1 MKDMRL
7 KILARRIILAL
18 EPGLR
23 KGMNDCLKNRIEELV
38 EGTILLTMKATAQL
52 HAPTISQ
59 ADVDVME
66 RLAENLKSEGVGRG
80 SAEDCSGCN
89 GNDTKGHDFDC
100 PEAQQ

>member
-59 ADVDVME
+59 ADVME

-80 SAEDCSGCN
+80 
-89 GNDTKGHDFDC
+89 
-100 PEAQQ
+100 